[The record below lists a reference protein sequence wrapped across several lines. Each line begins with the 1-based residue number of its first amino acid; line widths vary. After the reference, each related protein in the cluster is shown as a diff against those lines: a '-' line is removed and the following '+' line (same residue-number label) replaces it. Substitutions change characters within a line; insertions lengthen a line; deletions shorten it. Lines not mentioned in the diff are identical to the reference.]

1 MVPLM
6 VTWYQTSAQTW
17 TRDPGDL
24 VGWSVRPD
32 LWPAGTSAQALG
44 GQRLSVYAGR
54 SIMELLCTLARG
66 AAPYS
71 APGAA
76 EALILAGQVPASR
89 LVTHPG
95 PWELI
100 SAPKGCS

>member
-1 MVPLM
+1 
-6 VTWYQTSAQTW
+6 
-17 TRDPGDL
+17 

-32 LWPAGTSAQALG
+32 LWPAGTAAQALG
-44 GQRLSVYAGR
+44 GQWLSVYADRTLGGQWLSVYADR
-54 SIMELLCTLARG
+54 TIMELLCTLARG

-95 PWELI
+95 PWDLI
-100 SAPKGCS
+100 SAPKGCP